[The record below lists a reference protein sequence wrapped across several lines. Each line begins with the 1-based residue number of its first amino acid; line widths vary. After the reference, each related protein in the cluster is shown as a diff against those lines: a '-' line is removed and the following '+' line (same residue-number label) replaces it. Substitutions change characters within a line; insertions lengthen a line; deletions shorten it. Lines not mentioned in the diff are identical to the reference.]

1 MLKDPTFRKPR
12 MVRMALL
19 LLEKA
24 EGVGE
29 EEGEGEAEERE
40 TRLQL
45 PGNDQE
51 VRLKRKKAS
60 QDPSQE
66 GELG

>member
-1 MLKDPTFRKPR
+1 
-12 MVRMALL
+12 MALL

-40 TRLQL
+40 TKLQL